1 MPELPEIQAV
11 VEGLDRAVS
20 GRTVVAARAVHPA
33 LVKSAAPGLA
43 EITGGLTS
51 SVWRRGKLSGLS
63 AGSSV
68 LGIPLRQAGRLS
80 RAPSPQ
86 PRLPRA
92 VALTLDLDDGRQF
105 RVREAAT
112 EHRASAYVVP
122 SDERES
128 LPLIARLGP
137 EPVGLRPEVWRER
150 LSTPPGLLHTAIRQG
165 RRVAGIGRAYA
176 SDIMWAARLAPFART
191 STMTDEEYARLA
203 TAADTVLTQALERAR
218 RDIDT
223 DLPNR
228 EGRVTLVHGQAGS
241 PCVRCGRTLERVSFE
256 GYELVYCPTCQTDGT
271 VYADRRM
278 SRLLR

>member
-33 LVKSAAPGLA
+33 IVKSAAPGLA
-43 EITGGLTS
+43 EITGNAVS
-51 SVWRRGKLSGLS
+51 SVWRRGKLIGLS
-63 AGSSV
+63 IGPFDLV
-68 LGIPLRQAGRLS
+68 IHLMQAGRVSLVS
-80 RAPSPQ
+80 TGTS
-86 PRLPRA
+86 RLPRA
-92 VALTLDLDDGRQF
+92 VALTLDLDNGRQF

-122 SDERES
+122 AGERDA
-128 LPLIARLGP
+128 LPLIAHLGP
-137 EPVGLRPEVWRER
+137 EPIGLAPEVWRER
-150 LSTPPGLLHTAIRQG
+150 LSAPPGLLHTSIRQG

-191 STMTDEEYARLA
+191 GTMTDEEYARLA
-203 TAADTVLTQALERAR
+203 AAADTVLTQALERAR

-256 GYELVYCPTCQTDGT
+256 GYELVYCPACQTDGT